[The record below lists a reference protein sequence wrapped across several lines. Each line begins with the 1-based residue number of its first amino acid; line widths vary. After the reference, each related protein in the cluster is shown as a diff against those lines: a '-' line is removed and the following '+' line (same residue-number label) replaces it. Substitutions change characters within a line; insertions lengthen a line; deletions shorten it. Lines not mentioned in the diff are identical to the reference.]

1 MADEAA
7 PHQVDDQTVV
17 GRDAHGPHGEQVGV
31 VTRVYR
37 DDATGYP
44 EWVAVRTHRHVRL
57 VPVGPTQLA
66 ADPLRLAFDV
76 DAIDAAPDV
85 GAGAHLSVEDHR
97 RLVHHYGLD
106 RTNEA
111 TPRALDVSGEPGA
124 GHLPSER
131 LEHGSSAD

>member
-1 MADEAA
+1 MADDAV
-7 PHQVDDQTVV
+7 PDQTV
-17 GRDAHGPHGEQVGV
+17 GRAVLGPHGEQLGE

-37 DDATGYP
+37 DDATGYA
-44 EWVAVRTHRHVRL
+44 EWVAVRTRRHERL

-66 ADPLRLAFDV
+66 ADPLRVAFDV
-76 DAIDAAPDV
+76 HAVEAAPDV
-85 GAGAHLSVEDHR
+85 GTGAHLSVEDHR

-111 TPRALDVSGEPGA
+111 TPRAVDVSGEPGA

>member
-1 MADEAA
+1 M
-7 PHQVDDQTVV
+7 V
-17 GRDAHGPHGEQVGV
+17 GRPVYGPHDEQVGV

-44 EWVAVRTHRHVRL
+44 EWIAVRVGKRDHV

-66 ADPLRLAFDV
+66 ADRVAVAFDAEAV
-76 DAIDAAPDV
+76 TSAPDV
-85 GAGAHLSVEDHR
+85 GAGEHLSVEDHR
-97 RLVHHYGLD
+97 LLVLHYGLD
-106 RTNEA
+106 RTSEA
-111 TPRALDVSGEPGA
+111 EPGAFDRTGEPGA